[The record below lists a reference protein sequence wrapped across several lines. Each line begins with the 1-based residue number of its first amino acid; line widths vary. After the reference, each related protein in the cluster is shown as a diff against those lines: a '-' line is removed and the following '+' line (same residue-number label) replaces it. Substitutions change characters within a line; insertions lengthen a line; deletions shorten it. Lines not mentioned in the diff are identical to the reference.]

1 MDVRFAEDHVRF
13 LSYGFRGASVHPT
26 GMVAPARIRDADWHA
41 IRPEIRTASG
51 ETLFV
56 PRERKADLEA
66 FCRRHGIAEA
76 SRPDTWA
83 DLLEPFLD
91 TRIDAGQERATIGR
105 LYRAGF
111 TAAEITAVRKR
122 LAPLMLAYN
131 FDAMVWEWVHLGL
144 FDLLTA
150 ANAPVIDPALQA
162 ELGDRAAFYEWAMAI
177 ADRRP

>member
-1 MDVRFAEDHVRF
+1 MEVRFGEDHVHF

-26 GMVAPARIRDADWHA
+26 GTVTPARIRDADWNA
-41 IRPEIRTASG
+41 IRPEIRTALG

-66 FCRRHGIAEA
+66 FCRRHRIAGA
-76 SRPDTWA
+76 SRSDTWA

-91 TRIDAGQERATIGR
+91 TRIDAEQERATIGR
-105 LYRAGF
+105 LNRAGF
-111 TAAEITAVRKR
+111 APTEITAIRRR

-131 FDAMVWEWVHLGL
+131 FGAMVWEWVHLGL

-162 ELGDRAAFYEWAMAI
+162 GLGDRAAFYGWTMAI
-177 ADRRP
+177 ADRHP